1 MADRIQFDGVN
12 LIIPADIQGILAS
25 LSTAFQ
31 QRRASDLPV
40 PATHEELGFMKQM
53 TQLSAT
59 SSVNIGGLPM
69 CALASPPEPIQSGFD
84 SSNNLRLECL
94 HKHQHCWNLAGIKQ
108 SC

>member
-1 MADRIQFDGVN
+1 MSNRIEFDGEN
-12 LIIPADIQGILAS
+12 LIIPADIQGLLAS

-31 QRRASDLPV
+31 ERRTSDLPA
-40 PATHEELGFMKQM
+40 PPTHEELGFMKQM

-69 CALASPPEPIQSGFD
+69 CALASPPEPIQAGFD

-94 HKHQHCWNLAGIKQ
+94 HKQQHCWSLAGIKQ

>member
-1 MADRIQFDGVN
+1 MAERIQFDGDN
-12 LIIPADIQGILAS
+12 LIIPADIQDLLES
-25 LSTAFQ
+25 FSTIFQ
-31 QRRASDLPV
+31 QRRASDLPTA
-40 PATHEELGFMKQM
+40 ATYEKLGFIKQM
-53 TQLSAT
+53 TQLGAT
-59 SSVNIGGLPM
+59 SSVNIAGLPM